1 MPVLPSAFSATVSQR
16 TARSSFILSLC
27 TLRVGVFFAVL
38 LVQVWRTKYM
48 MILSRRN
55 IFIIMGVVFVAMV
68 GVCMGLQIAAPQV
81 YGYVTSYSRH
91 DRVAV

>member
-1 MPVLPSAFSATVSQR
+1 M
-16 TARSSFILSLC
+16 
-27 TLRVGVFFAVL
+27 RVAVFVPAVFL

-55 IFIIMGVVFVAMV
+55 IFIIMGVVFVAML

-81 YGYVTSYSRH
+81 YGYVTSYPHH
-91 DRVAV
+91 DCVAIRLYFRGRVMLCCQELVRS